1 MIPDEVIE
9 GFRALLRARCNG
21 TPEERRRRRRRD
33 EILSGLML
41 IGFAIATPVLYM
53 ISGVILMMSGTS
65 PIGWAITTGCAAFF
79 LWAGISLL
87 ARKS

>member
-9 GFRALLRARCNG
+9 GFRALRSARFGG

-33 EILSGLML
+33 EILTGLML
-41 IGFAIATPVLYM
+41 IGLAIMAPVFYVV
-53 ISGVILMMSGTS
+53 SGVITMMSGTS
-65 PIGWAITTGCAAFF
+65 PIGWTITTACAAFL